1 MQLKHRLVAARIRN
15 NLPCER
21 GDGKNPKL
29 KKSRNQVL
37 GLDLPRLT
45 SSSTAFTSRRSPSC
59 KTSCDAAQGGQV
71 GEFDLKALLLPAVN
85 VDPGCVQS

>member
-45 SSSTAFTSRRSPSC
+45 SSSTAFSSQSPSC
-59 KTSCDAAQGGQV
+59 KIKLRRCTGRAGGRV
-71 GEFDLKALLLPAVN
+71 
-85 VDPGCVQS
+85 